1 MPQSYR
7 GGVYVRRAGVGM
19 YIYLYKDRSR
29 KKKKL
34 NYKDMLAFQL
44 LGGAKGEKKRNPFH
58 LVLLFSFFSLLL
70 CSWHRYV
77 LQFLFFPLLSAEPL
91 SVRFPI
97 DIS

>member
-34 NYKDMLAFQL
+34 NSKDMLAFQL

-77 LQFLFFPLLSAEPL
+77 LQFLFFSFA
-91 SVRFPI
+91 
-97 DIS
+97 